1 MGAEKNP
8 ALGTVSPGFNED
20 PGTAE
25 EIKAFLSFFA
35 KSFYRS
41 FGKKMKRRL

>member
-20 PGTAE
+20 PRTAE
-25 EIKAFLSFFA
+25 EIMAFFSFFCRMLLWEFLA
-35 KSFYRS
+35 DK
-41 FGKKMKRRL
+41 